1 MLEIPKQHKEIFET
15 IGNIAESAG
24 QQVFV
29 VGGYVRDYYLQRLN
43 PDEITDI
50 DFVTVG
56 SGIQL
61 AKKIA
66 KERFLK
72 AENEAKEWQ
81 KLSKRK
87 QMRVMPPSIYDT
99 LVDVNGVDYLYY
111 SSGKGRL
118 MAREG
123 KGYYVRMKTK
133 SGVVDA
139 KI

>member
-1 MLEIPKQHKEIFET
+1 MLLTSKEKKTIKNEIKKNFKT
-15 IGNIAESAG
+15 LSA
-24 QQVFV
+24 
-29 VGGYVRDYYLQRLN
+29 
-43 PDEITDI
+43 
-50 DFVTVG
+50 
-56 SGIQL
+56 